1 MKRNII
7 DIHKLT
13 YFLFIIDR
21 HSHCPEYKFAS
32 EDRKKIITVMYLIFA
47 MSFLLYLFFSLVHKL
62 WQKNSA
68 FN

>member
-32 EDRKKIITVMYLIFA
+32 EDRKENYHSDVSNICYVFFIILIF
-47 MSFLLYLFFSLVHKL
+47 FF
-62 WQKNSA
+62 NT
-68 FN
+68 

>member
-32 EDRKKIITVMYLIFA
+32 EDRKENYHSDVSNICYVFFYYTYF
-47 MSFLLYLFFSLVHKL
+47 FL
-62 WQKNSA
+62 
-68 FN
+68 